1 MIKPLKN
8 IDRLSYRN
16 LWYGIGADTRTQT
29 NSNFE
34 AGVSELEAPE
44 TKHTVYKIESDCCQL
59 KYVEVMAECGLKFS
73 SRHSHRLS
81 PDQRVLHDL
90 ELFAAKLSSCS
101 VTVKLDSL
109 PEAVN
114 QLLVC
119 QTFPAA
125 TARILM

>member
-8 IDRLSYRN
+8 IGRLSYRN
-16 LWYGIGADTRTQT
+16 LWYGISADTRTQT
-29 NSNFE
+29 DSNFE
-34 AGVSELEAPE
+34 AGVSAPE
-44 TKHTVYKIESDCCQL
+44 TKHTVYNIESDCCQL

-114 QLLVC
+114 QLSVC